1 MTQCFFFDFSEI
13 VTLVLGGLLPTS
25 FLKVPTSFLLGAEK
39 LITDELFYYVT
50 NWHAFDERFIT

>member
-1 MTQCFFFDFSEI
+1 MSK
-13 VTLVLGGLLPTS
+13 LVNLHDSSRGLLPTS